1 MAMLSASFNRDVI
14 FVFFSSFCFF
24 FFFAFVFFTFPS
36 CSFFFSFPFKM
47 FSSCFFFFFSSPLFL
62 KTGLLEEQEVERE
75 GGTCRMLASY
85 LRETETTGPCECNP
99 IIKKENLQAPSSC
112 ISTSPDVLPN

>member
-24 FFFAFVFFTFPS
+24 FLLL
-36 CSFFFSFPFKM
+36 CSSLFLLVL
-47 FSSCFFFFFSSPLFL
+47 FSSRFLLRCFLPVFFFFSSPLFL

-99 IIKKENLQAPSSC
+99 IIKKREPAGTLKLYIHLTRCPA
-112 ISTSPDVLPN
+112 

>member
-1 MAMLSASFNRDVI
+1 
-14 FVFFSSFCFF
+14 
-24 FFFAFVFFTFPS
+24 
-36 CSFFFSFPFKM
+36 M
-47 FSSCFFFFFSSPLFL
+47 FSSCFFFFFFSSPLFL

>member
-24 FFFAFVFFTFPS
+24 FFLLL
-36 CSFFFSFPFKM
+36 CSSLFLLVL
-47 FSSCFFFFFSSPLFL
+47 FSSRFLLRCFLPVFFFFFSSPLFL